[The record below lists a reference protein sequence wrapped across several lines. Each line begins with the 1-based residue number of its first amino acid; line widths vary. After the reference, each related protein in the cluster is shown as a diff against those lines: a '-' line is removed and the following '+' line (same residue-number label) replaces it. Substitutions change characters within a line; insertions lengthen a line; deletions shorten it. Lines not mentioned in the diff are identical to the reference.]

1 VLESALASWAHD
13 YGTVPALFRSIFMVA
28 ADVANDLFG
37 SGRAGTVISGAAR
50 NVVYHAADDFALR
63 SSKVA
68 NLKNRIVQ
76 RRLGHTGPA
85 DLNHSPA
92 NVVAVDCDEFNSRYD
107 RFGHSYLL
115 ADPSGAPGAVVRH
128 LVETMR
134 TGRVVGLPPGRRS
147 LILRDGFAVPTEP
160 ANNDDSVT
168 VSDARG
174 VAAGD
179 VRTIGS
185 ADKSFTLH
193 IPT

>member
-1 VLESALASWAHD
+1 
-13 YGTVPALFRSIFMVA
+13 
-28 ADVANDLFG
+28 
-37 SGRAGTVISGAAR
+37 
-50 NVVYHAADDFALR
+50 
-63 SSKVA
+63 
-68 NLKNRIVQ
+68 
-76 RRLGHTGPA
+76 
-85 DLNHSPA
+85 
-92 NVVAVDCDEFNSRYD
+92 
-107 RFGHSYLL
+107 
-115 ADPSGAPGAVVRH
+115 
-128 LVETMR
+128 MR